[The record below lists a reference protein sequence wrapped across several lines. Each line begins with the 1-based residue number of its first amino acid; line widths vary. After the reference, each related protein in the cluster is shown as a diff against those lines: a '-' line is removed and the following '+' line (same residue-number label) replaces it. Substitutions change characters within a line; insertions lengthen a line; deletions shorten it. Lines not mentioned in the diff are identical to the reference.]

1 MWNIYDDITQTV
13 GKTPLVRLNRMN
25 KPQAHILMKLESFNP
40 LSSVK
45 DRVALALIEAAE
57 EDGQLKPGSTL
68 IEPTSGNT
76 GVGVAFVAAARGYKL
91 ILTMPDTMS
100 QERRQLLRILGA
112 ELVLTEGAKGMQ
124 GAVDKAEELAKSI
137 PGSFIPQQFK
147 NEANPEAHYCS
158 TGPEIWNDTDG
169 RVDAF
174 VSAVGTGGTLTGVAR
189 YLKEKISDA
198 KIVAVEP
205 KESPLLSGGKAGPH
219 KIQGIG
225 ANFIPPV
232 LDRSLIDEILQVTAE
247 EAGETARRLAREEG
261 ILGGISSGAALAGA
275 LRLAARPEYAG
286 KNIVVVLPDSGERYL
301 STWLFQ

>member
-1 MWNIYDDITQTV
+1 
-13 GKTPLVRLNRMN
+13 
-25 KPQAHILMKLESFNP
+25 
-40 LSSVK
+40 
-45 DRVALALIEAAE
+45 
-57 EDGQLKPGSTL
+57 
-68 IEPTSGNT
+68 
-76 GVGVAFVAAARGYKL
+76 
-91 ILTMPDTMS
+91 
-100 QERRQLLRILGA
+100 
-112 ELVLTEGAKGMQ
+112 MQ

-189 YLKEKISDA
+189 YLKENISDA

-247 EAGETARRLAREEG
+247 EAGETARRLAREIG
-261 ILGGISSGAALAGA
+261 ILGGISSARLGGRPFDWRRARIRRQETWWCSRDSWERYCAHGSSNVERENTVSFPPAVISGA
-275 LRLAARPEYAG
+275 LVRAPANLRLSEEEATHHG
-286 KNIVVVLPDSGERYL
+286 NGE
-301 STWLFQ
+301 SW